1 VKVKIGVRQAF
12 RYPTTWV
19 LGIGLLLL
27 NALTWGQ
34 AGGGEAQLSLPTV
47 LHIATERHTSLAL
60 NYAYFPQFA
69 RWGFGT
75 ASKPWHP
82 WFGTQELRVLLYLP
96 DYQHGQAVAPSPSM
110 IIGSRF
116 GGKRWESGFDALRSF
131 DTDQNGVVE
140 RDELNGLYV
149 WVDSESTG
157 ELVAGRG
164 EFFPCR
170 EQYTGFDLRRAA
182 VMNRGYAR
190 SARQMTFAVLK
201 RQSSSKHLLDLAIE
215 GAFESEARGYLS
227 YASVSIYN
235 PNHQLS
241 GEWKW
246 QITDHSA
253 WTDPYTSWRDT
264 ASGRLILAVDGE
276 QIHGVVQY
284 VGHHADRINLPLAGQ
299 LSESQAEWTS
309 VSPMGLTHSSV
320 TLDREFA
327 TPVLR
332 GTAWSNRNGKVQRWT
347 WKAYYDK
354 KIN

>member
-1 VKVKIGVRQAF
+1 
-12 RYPTTWV
+12 
-19 LGIGLLLL
+19 
-27 NALTWGQ
+27 
-34 AGGGEAQLSLPTV
+34 
-47 LHIATERHTSLAL
+47 
-60 NYAYFPQFA
+60 
-69 RWGFGT
+69 
-75 ASKPWHP
+75 
-82 WFGTQELRVLLYLP
+82 
-96 DYQHGQAVAPSPSM
+96 M

-116 GGKRWESGFDALRSF
+116 GGKLWKSGFDALRSF

-140 RDELNGLYV
+140 RDELNSLYV
-149 WVDSESTG
+149 WADSESTG

-170 EQYTGFDLRRAA
+170 EQYAGFDLRRDA

-190 SARQMTFAVLK
+190 SAWQMSFAVLK

-227 YASVSIYN
+227 YASVSTYD
-235 PNHQLS
+235 PKHQLS

-253 WTDPYTSWRDT
+253 WADPYTSWRDT
-264 ASGRLILAVDGE
+264 ASGRLILAVDGVR
-276 QIHGVVQY
+276 IHGVVQY
-284 VGHHADRINLPLAGQ
+284 VGLYADRINLPLAGQ

-332 GTAWSNRNGKVQRWT
+332 GTAWSNRNGKAQRWT
-347 WKAYYDK
+347 WKAYYEK
-354 KIN
+354 RIE